1 MRYVKK
7 MRVSLTLGLSI
18 TAALVPGVQTTS
30 GLTLGAQAY
39 DTEAMTKPAFG
50 KLNPNRYGVL
60 PVLLMIRN
68 NTQKT
73 VNVTGL
79 RATYVDLDRN
89 KIEATPAGEV
99 KYANAPD
106 RPRLDPGPIPPMT
119 KPRVKKNPL
128 AATEIDERGF
138 AARMLPPGESAYG
151 FLYFQTSHRSG
162 AKLFIDGLTDAATG
176 QEFFYFELPLTEAS
190 R

>member
-1 MRYVKK
+1 
-7 MRVSLTLGLSI
+7 
-18 TAALVPGVQTTS
+18 
-30 GLTLGAQAY
+30 
-39 DTEAMTKPAFG
+39 
-50 KLNPNRYGVL
+50 
-60 PVLLMIRN
+60 
-68 NTQKT
+68 
-73 VNVTGL
+73 
-79 RATYVDLDRN
+79 
-89 KIEATPAGEV
+89 
-99 KYANAPD
+99 
-106 RPRLDPGPIPPMT
+106 
-119 KPRVKKNPL
+119 VKKNPL